1 MSRIEKEKKLRK
13 KKDTEADD
21 DEDENHDIVD
31 NNTKMPSVS
40 IYDKILDKASNLF
53 K

>member
-1 MSRIEKEKKLRK
+1 MSRSEKEKKLRK
-13 KKDTEADD
+13 KKDD
-21 DEDENHDIVD
+21 DEDENDDIVD

-40 IYDKILDKASNLF
+40 IYNKILDKASNLF